1 MVLLEGT
8 HEGLTAQE
16 RVAASPARPPYLQR
30 GDGVEARNR
39 SYLERLDRSFQDVAW
54 GSAGSGRVGRHH
66 FERLLRQQPGEVQ

>member
-54 GSAGSGRVGRHH
+54 GRPAAAASGAITSSGS
-66 FERLLRQQPGEVQ
+66 